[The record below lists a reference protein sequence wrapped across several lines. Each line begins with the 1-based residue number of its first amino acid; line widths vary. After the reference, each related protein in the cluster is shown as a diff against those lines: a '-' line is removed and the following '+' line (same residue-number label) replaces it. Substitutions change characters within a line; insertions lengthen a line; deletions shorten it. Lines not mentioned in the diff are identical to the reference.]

1 MVGWLMAEMV
11 PVDSDAIEEVGFD
24 AGELVVKYRNGG
36 TYVYYVVP
44 ESLFHELMHAD
55 SLGAFINREIKP
67 YYECRKL

>member
-44 ESLFHELMHAD
+44 EWSSPVPPDRVGLSGKSVDDLV
-55 SLGAFINREIKP
+55 G
-67 YYECRKL
+67 

>member
-1 MVGWLMAEMV
+1 MVERLMPEMV

-44 ESLFHELMHAD
+44 ESLFHEFMRSD
-55 SLGAFINREIKP
+55 SMGTFVNREIKP
-67 YYECRKL
+67 YYECRKV